1 MAKYSYRLKGH
12 ESFYLREGWLTKGL
26 KAVSEDPQVFYK
38 NSGADALGVGTN
50 MAKSIRYW
58 LKTAGLIQ
66 ESSKTGAVLTE
77 IGKLIYQ
84 HDLYIEDIFT
94 LWIIHINIVLNFV
107 SATSWS
113 VFFNDF
119 DLSTFKRDEMND
131 LMKRLLIEETGDLKL
146 PDRSIRD
153 DCTAIISMY
162 SNSKEENNDPEDK
175 KVSPFAALGLL
186 KQNGMN
192 FNKEQPLQTLVD
204 PLIILYII
212 RDRLVEE
219 NSLSIDEIVEGK
231 NMPGKLLNLSRVLC
245 NEHLDQLAN
254 REFVLVNRTAGLDM
268 VYPQFPLEKPE
279 ILKAHYLGDNPKHIL
294 IEKAEV
300 E

>member
-1 MAKYSYRLKGH
+1 MAKYTYRLKGH

-26 KAVSEDPQVFYK
+26 RAVKEDPQVFYR

-58 LKTAGLIQ
+58 MKTAGLMQ
-66 ESSKTGAVLTE
+66 ESSKNGAELTE
-77 IGKLIYQ
+77 IGKLIYEK
-84 HDLYIEDIFT
+84 DVYIEDIFT
-94 LWIIHINIVLNFV
+94 LWIIHINIVRNYI

-131 LMKRLLIEETGDLKL
+131 LMKRLLIDSTGDIKL
-146 PDRSIRD
+146 PDRSIKD

-162 SNSKEENNDPEDK
+162 ANSKDDNTDPEDK
-175 KVSPFAALGLL
+175 KVSPFTALGLL
-186 KQNGMN
+186 KQNGLN
-192 FNKEQPLQTLVD
+192 FNKEHPQQSAVD
-204 PLIILYII
+204 PLIVLYII

-219 NSLSIDEIVEGK
+219 NVLSIDEIVEGK

-245 NEHLDQLAN
+245 NEYLDQLAN
-254 REFVLVNRTAGLDM
+254 SEYIVVNRTAGLDM
-268 VYPQFPLEKPE
+268 VYPLLIKDMDRSE
-279 ILKAHYLGDNPKHIL
+279 ILKKHYMNTNVH
-294 IEKAEV
+294 
-300 E
+300 